1 MKLFLDILSW
11 FSLAVSVIALVTT
24 ILTHRQ
30 LKKSEENLKNAQAL
44 TKKVNGMISADQI
57 EEEMKK
63 RGYL

>member
-30 LKKSEENLKNAQAL
+30 IKKSEENV
-44 TKKVNGMISADQI
+44 KKARELAKKASGIISAEQI